1 MHILVTGGTG
11 FIGSALVPE
20 LVGRGHEVTVISR
33 AMRSAGHNV
42 AYCQTLSEVET
53 DIDAVINL
61 AGASLA
67 ARRWTAR
74 YKREIVESRVNLT
87 QDLVSW
93 LKQRESPPH
102 VFISGSAVGFYGHH
116 DNEVFT
122 ETSDRGQGF
131 SATLCDDWEKAAAA
145 ADAFIPRVSTLRLG
159 VVFDR
164 GGGALQE
171 MLRSFHFGLQSWLGS
186 GEQWLSW
193 VHRQDVVSAICY
205 LLEHPT
211 ASGPFNLT
219 APVPVTHKEF
229 SAAAAES
236 FRTVFVAGVPKP
248 VMRLLVGEMADELLL
263 RGQRVVPERLLNE
276 DFRFSHPEIA
286 GALQDILA
294 K

>member
-11 FIGSALVPE
+11 FIGSALIPE

-33 AMRSAGHNV
+33 AMRSALHKV
-42 AYCQTLSEVET
+42 AYCQTLSEVKT
-53 DIDAVINL
+53 DIDAVVNL

-93 LKQRESPPH
+93 LKQRDNPPD
-102 VFISGSAVGFYGHH
+102 VFVSGSAVGFYGHH
-116 DNEVFT
+116 DSEVFT
-122 ETSDRGQGF
+122 EANSQGQGF
-131 SATLCDDWEKAAAA
+131 SATLCADWEQAAAEA
-145 ADAFIPRVSTLRLG
+145 EAFVPRVSMLRLG

-171 MLRSFHFGLQSWLGS
+171 MLRSFHVGLQSWLGS

-193 VHRQDVVSAICY
+193 VHREDVVSAICF

-219 APVPVTHKEF
+219 APEPVTHREF
-229 SAAAAES
+229 SVVAAES
-236 FRTVFVAGVPKP
+236 FRTAFAAGVPES

-263 RGQRVVPERLLNE
+263 KGQRVLPERLLNE
-276 DFRFSHPEIA
+276 GFGFSHPHIA

-294 K
+294 T